1 MRRFRKKK
9 KSIQEAANHEF
20 LMITPDALAAL
31 EAIIRDESIQ
41 PSARVQAIAVILDR
55 SLGKPEENIRIRS
68 AESSIEEAQARLD
81 EIFKKMKQE

>member
-1 MRRFRKKK
+1 MGRYRKKK
-9 KSIQEAANHEF
+9 KSIKEAASHEF

-31 EAIIRDESIQ
+31 EAIIHDESIN

-55 SLGKPEENIRIRS
+55 SLGKPEENIRIQS

-81 EIFKKMKQE
+81 EIFRKMKKE